1 MKKIFTLTA
10 AACLAM
16 GMQAQTEIYKAVTLD
31 ASGNVVVNADFGTE
45 ANPVKEV
52 TTGTANVTVHA
63 LTSGAPTLFLIPT
76 TPITTTRTGLPMPTS
91 RLPGRA
97 IGCA

>member
-10 AACLAM
+10 AAFVAL

-45 ANPVKEV
+45 SAPVKEV
-52 TTGTANVTVHA
+52 TSGTANVTVHA
-63 LTSGAPTLFLIPT
+63 LTSGAPIPFANPDNT
-76 TPITTTRTGLPMPTS
+76 YYDYKN
-91 RLPGRA
+91 
-97 IGCA
+97 

>member
-63 LTSGAPTLFLIPT
+63 LTSGAPTAFSNPDNT
-76 TPITTTRTGLPMPTS
+76 YYDYKNWP
-91 RLPGRA
+91 A
-97 IGCA
+97 DA